1 MDWFRYKGRNGR
13 GELMQG
19 RIESHSAQAVAQW
32 LLASDIAPIS
42 ITAQAKPVKQPDW
55 LLKITGE
62 NRVPVLELLMFT
74 RQMGNMV
81 RAGLPMMDAI
91 DGIRKSTGSRAMAR
105 ILQAVREELDR
116 GSNLSDALA
125 KHPQVFDDLYV
136 SMVRVG
142 ETSGDLEQAFQGL
155 YKQIEFDR
163 DMRKR
168 VKAAVRYPSFVLT
181 ALAIG
186 VSVLMVFVIP
196 VFARTYSQL
205 KADLPPLTVLL
216 ITTSNFVRHY
226 WWLVLS
232 AMSLVGFGVRRY
244 VGTPNGRHAWDK
256 FKLRIPVVGKVFA
269 KVTAARFCRTFAL
282 AVRAGV
288 PLVQSFQL
296 TAKVVGNAFYEQ
308 RINQMR
314 LGVERGDSLSRV
326 ATAAGIF
333 APLELQMI
341 SVGEKTGEI
350 DVMLEQIALIYQEDV
365 EYEVARLAESI
376 EPALLVTM
384 GVLVT
389 IVLLGVFTPLWD
401 LGQATLHPKH

>member
-1 MDWFRYKGRNGR
+1 MDVFRYKGRNGR

-19 RIESHSAQAVAQW
+19 SIESHSAQAVAQW
-32 LLASDIAPIS
+32 LLASEISPIS
-42 ITAQAKPVKQPDW
+42 ISAQAKPAKQPDW

-81 RAGLPMMDAI
+81 RAGLPMMEAI

-125 KHPQVFDDLYV
+125 RHPQVFDELYV

-142 ETSGDLEQAFQGL
+142 ETSGELEQAFKGL

-163 DMRKR
+163 DMKKR
-168 VKAAVRYPSFVLT
+168 VKAAVRYPSFVLS
-181 ALAIG
+181 ALG
-186 VSVLMVFVIP
+186 VGVTVLMVFVIP

-205 KADLPPLTVLL
+205 KADLPPLTLVLIAVSNFMRNYWWVLL
-216 ITTSNFVRHY
+216 AAAGMVALGAQRFV
-226 WWLVLS
+226 
-232 AMSLVGFGVRRY
+232 A
-244 VGTPNGRHAWDK
+244 TPNGRHAWDK
-256 FKLRIPVVGKVFA
+256 FKLRLPIVGKVFV

-288 PLVQSFQL
+288 PLVQAFQL
-296 TAKVVGNAFYEQ
+296 TSKVVGNAFYEQ

-314 LGVERGDSLSRV
+314 AGVERGDSLSRV

-365 EYEVARLAESI
+365 EYEVSRLAETI